1 MKSINYKGK
10 LCLFVLL
17 SIVCIMLFPATVF
30 AENENLTLIEGLSP
44 WSAARLTLFGDN
56 MKLLVFTGDN
66 RDIGNVYDSAYV
78 VWSLAGEESQFS
90 VPRAVE
96 GNEEG
101 YREMEPFLYADGD
114 ALILWSRATEH
125 FGDTWTGADMAGV
138 MRISLCMLEKDTLQL
153 KGRISNASLYNG
165 NNIATCTPK
174 AFKIGDK
181 VLVSWVVCHNVAD
194 DTKAYGIEGMY
205 YDAASN
211 SFYGEN
217 NSSVPIVLAK
227 DCNYIP
233 DYFIAEKNGQ
243 AVVLLEEAPSED
255 IHISDVIYQE
265 VTASGVYKFR
275 SERYWNRILKL
286 VTDNGNTVTDLT
298 DGASYASVV
307 EMDGA
312 GLFYYHQNGLYTID
326 DSLTAVKVGDVSE
339 TGDSEYDI
347 VCQNGTALYV
357 VAKKYTPLK
366 TTDSQIV
373 LNNVTYTRGDDG
385 KWSDEAGNIREI
397 EQEGTLYYIFD
408 NNTLYPL
415 RGQINSLTG
424 GDKQVIQGMPDC
436 ILRNDGSLDCI
447 YISGGLG
454 DTSNRKLAYCKY
466 DYQLLLQS
474 DYSRVDEAIE
484 KVKGLTVENYRDFS
498 GVTAAVDAIVRGK
511 DYKEQ
516 TVVDGYAKAIE
527 DAIAALEFKD
537 ADYSRVDEAI
547 TKANGLNADNY
558 RDFSGVRAAV
568 DAVIRGKNCTE
579 QAVVDGYAK
588 AIGDAIAALE
598 LKPTPVPAETPVPTE
613 TPIPTATPAPTKTP
627 IPTATPAST
636 EAPSGEETAQDTEQ
650 VSHKMLEGAN
660 QVISPGEEAVFRSD
674 AELKDFQRIVVD
686 GREISSDNYTLRE
699 GSTIVTLKKEY
710 VETLSAGK
718 HSISIVSTTGSADT
732 EFTVMEAG
740 AGKTADGSNPKT
752 GDDSNMLL
760 WGTLAVAALAGIVAV
775 YYTKIRKK
783 QSEQRD
789 DEKGN

>member
-30 AENENLTLIEGLSP
+30 AENEDLTLIERLSP

-56 MKLLVFTGDN
+56 MKLLVFTDDN
-66 RDIGNVYDSAYV
+66 RDIQNVYDSAYV

-125 FGDTWTGADMAGV
+125 FEDTWTGADMAGV

-153 KGRISNASLYNG
+153 KGRISNASLYSG

-347 VCQNGTALYV
+347 VCQNGTPLYV

-436 ILRNDGSLDCI
+436 ILRNDGSLACI

-454 DTSNRKLAYCKY
+454 DTSNRKLAYFKY

-484 KVKGLTVENYRDFS
+484 KVNGLTAENYRDFS
-498 GVTAAVDAIVRGK
+498 GVT
-511 DYKEQ
+511 
-516 TVVDGYAKAIE
+516 
-527 DAIAALEFKD
+527 
-537 ADYSRVDEAI
+537 
-547 TKANGLNADNY
+547 
-558 RDFSGVRAAV
+558 AAV

-579 QAVVDGYAK
+579 QAVVGGYAK

-613 TPIPTATPAPTKTP
+613 TPIPTATPAPTETP
-627 IPTATPAST
+627 ISTATPAST

-660 QVISPGEEAVFRSD
+660 QVISSGEEAVFRSD

-783 QSEQRD
+783 QNGKRYD
-789 DEKGN
+789 V

>member
-30 AENENLTLIEGLSP
+30 AENEDLTLIERLSP

-56 MKLLVFTGDN
+56 MKLLVFTDDN
-66 RDIGNVYDSAYV
+66 RDIQNVYDSAYV

-153 KGRISNASLYNG
+153 KGRISNASLYSG

-307 EMDGA
+307 ELDGA

-436 ILRNDGSLDCI
+436 ILRNDGSLACI

-454 DTSNRKLAYCKY
+454 DTSNRKLAYFKY

-484 KVKGLTVENYRDFS
+484 KVNGLTAENYRDFS
-498 GVTAAVDAIVRGK
+498 GVTAAVDAVVRGK

-516 TVVDGYAKAIE
+516 AVVDGYAKAIE

-537 ADYSRVDEAI
+537 
-547 TKANGLNADNY
+547 
-558 RDFSGVRAAV
+558 
-568 DAVIRGKNCTE
+568 
-579 QAVVDGYAK
+579 
-588 AIGDAIAALE
+588 
-598 LKPTPVPAETPVPTE
+598 TPVPAETPVPTE
-613 TPIPTATPAPTKTP
+613 TPIPTATPAPTETP
-627 IPTATPAST
+627 ISTATPAST

-660 QVISPGEEAVFRSD
+660 QVISSGEEAVFRSD

-783 QSEQRD
+783 QNGKRYD
-789 DEKGN
+789 V

>member
-30 AENENLTLIEGLSP
+30 AENEDLTLIERLSP

-56 MKLLVFTGDN
+56 MKLLVFTDDN
-66 RDIGNVYDSAYV
+66 RDIQNVYDSAYV

-153 KGRISNASLYNG
+153 KGRISNASLYSG

-307 EMDGA
+307 ELDGA

-347 VCQNGTALYV
+347 VCQNGTPLYV

-436 ILRNDGSLDCI
+436 ILRNDGSLACI

-454 DTSNRKLAYCKY
+454 DTSNRKLAYFKY

-484 KVKGLTVENYRDFS
+484 KVNGLTAENYRDFS
-498 GVTAAVDAIVRGK
+498 GVTAAVDAVVRGK

-527 DAIAALEFKD
+527 
-537 ADYSRVDEAI
+537 
-547 TKANGLNADNY
+547 
-558 RDFSGVRAAV
+558 
-568 DAVIRGKNCTE
+568 
-579 QAVVDGYAK
+579 
-588 AIGDAIAALE
+588 DAIAALE

-613 TPIPTATPAPTKTP
+613 TPIPTATPAPTETP

-660 QVISPGEEAVFRSD
+660 QVISSGEEAVFRSD

-783 QSEQRD
+783 QNGKRYD
-789 DEKGN
+789 V

>member
-30 AENENLTLIEGLSP
+30 AENEDLTLIERLSP

-56 MKLLVFTGDN
+56 MKLLVFTDDN
-66 RDIGNVYDSAYV
+66 RDIQNVYDSAYV

-153 KGRISNASLYNG
+153 KGRISNASLYSG

-307 EMDGA
+307 ELDGA

-347 VCQNGTALYV
+347 VCQNGTPLYV

-408 NNTLYPL
+408 NNTLYL
-415 RGQINSLTG
+415 S
-424 GDKQVIQGMPDC
+424 
-436 ILRNDGSLDCI
+436 S
-447 YISGGLG
+447 
-454 DTSNRKLAYCKY
+454 
-466 DYQLLLQS
+466 
-474 DYSRVDEAIE
+474 
-484 KVKGLTVENYRDFS
+484 
-498 GVTAAVDAIVRGK
+498 
-511 DYKEQ
+511 
-516 TVVDGYAKAIE
+516 
-527 DAIAALEFKD
+527 
-537 ADYSRVDEAI
+537 
-547 TKANGLNADNY
+547 
-558 RDFSGVRAAV
+558 
-568 DAVIRGKNCTE
+568 
-579 QAVVDGYAK
+579 
-588 AIGDAIAALE
+588 
-598 LKPTPVPAETPVPTE
+598 
-613 TPIPTATPAPTKTP
+613 
-627 IPTATPAST
+627 
-636 EAPSGEETAQDTEQ
+636 
-650 VSHKMLEGAN
+650 EGADKF
-660 QVISPGEEAVFRSD
+660 SH
-674 AELKDFQRIVVD
+674 
-686 GREISSDNYTLRE
+686 GRR
-699 GSTIVTLKKEY
+699 
-710 VETLSAGK
+710 
-718 HSISIVSTTGSADT
+718 
-732 EFTVMEAG
+732 
-740 AGKTADGSNPKT
+740 
-752 GDDSNMLL
+752 
-760 WGTLAVAALAGIVAV
+760 
-775 YYTKIRKK
+775 
-783 QSEQRD
+783 
-789 DEKGN
+789 